1 MCFSLLSGDWEH
13 SVVKQSSRSR
23 SASTLRQ
30 PASFCCSSSSSS
42 RFRRTWA
49 DMLTP
54 LKSELKLTGLGQQS
68 SPHGPSE
75 TLRPGC
81 ASCRV
86 VPSSALLAAASS
98 LAPGEHSRH
107 FEPPGCR
114 RVSAAGAAVAQCPS
128 SAAQPTRSAVLYC
141 PQRLLISPNR
151 SFASREIGTVPWTG
165 RRLAQLGRRRRSR
178 CRSSMFSQSVVV
190 CQFKNSSR
198 GPGTDSTST
207 TSTKSTTGSRC
218 GGLAR
223 LFGHFGLPTGVAARW
238 EYG

>member
-13 SVVKQSSRSR
+13 SVVKQSSRSS

-49 DMLTP
+49 DMVTP
-54 LKSELKLTGLGQQS
+54 QESELKPTGLGQQS

-75 TLRPGC
+75 SLRPGC

-86 VPSSALLAAASS
+86 VPSSVLLAAASS

-114 RVSAAGAAVAQCPS
+114 RVSATGAAVAQCPLS
-128 SAAQPTRSAVLYC
+128 TVQPTRSAVLC
-141 PQRLLISPNR
+141 RPQRLLIPQNQG
-151 SFASREIGTVPWTG
+151 FASWEIGTSPQMG
-165 RRLAQLGRRRRSR
+165 RRLAQLSLATAAEAVAAAP
-178 CRSSMFSQSVVV
+178 CS
-190 CQFKNSSR
+190 SSR
-198 GPGTDSTST
+198 WWSVSSGTRPGAP
-207 TSTKSTTGSRC
+207 
-218 GGLAR
+218 AR
-223 LFGHFGLPTGVAARW
+223 TRPLPQAPKTPRGRAAW
-238 EYG
+238 D

>member
-13 SVVKQSSRSR
+13 SVVKQSSRSS

-49 DMLTP
+49 DMMTP
-54 LKSELKLTGLGQQS
+54 RESELKPTGLGQQS

-114 RVSAAGAAVAQCPS
+114 RVYAAGAAVAQCPS
-128 SAAQPTRSAVLYC
+128 SAAQPTKSAAQC
-141 PQRLLISPNR
+141 RPQRLLIPPNR
-151 SFASREIGTVPWTG
+151 GFTSREIGTSPRMG
-165 RRLAQLGRRRRSR
+165 RRLAQLSLAAAAEAVAAAS
-178 CRSSMFSQSVVV
+178 CS
-190 CQFKNSSR
+190 SSR
-198 GPGTDSTST
+198 WWCVSSGTRPGVQ
-207 TSTKSTTGSRC
+207 
-218 GGLAR
+218 AR
-223 LFGHFGLPTGVAARW
+223 TRPRPQAPKAPRGRAAW
-238 EYG
+238 D